1 MSARAGGQG
10 IVEYALV
17 IAGIA
22 LVAAVILVF
31 FGDAV
36 SRGLDLI
43 GNAIDAATR

>member
-1 MSARAGGQG
+1 MSRGAAGQG

-17 IAGIA
+17 IAGVA
-22 LVAAVILVF
+22 LVAAVILIF

-36 SRGLDLI
+36 SHGLDLV